1 MYNVNCEKGNCFLW
15 LFSSC
20 HWICITAMV
29 SANHATDNQLHNSA
43 VQALIAPTEYVPQDR
58 DGFWNQWGHHCN
70 CSSPCTAKM
79 VSANHAADIQL
90 HAQQCRHSLLA
101 STECVPQNRN
111 SFWHQAKASQRWFLQ
126 ITMPT
131 TNCQLIWNPMSIFF
145 NIDAVHVIKENCPPS
160 LTARAQCIAK
170 MVSANH
176 GADNKLG
183 PLLHTATIRTSKCKE
198 NTKFLFTA
206 RANCALIL
214 WGSLPKK

>member
-1 MYNVNCEKGNCFLW
+1 MVFGISEAIIAVAHAPQRWFLQIMP
-15 LFSSC
+15 LTSDC
-20 HWICITAMV
+20 T
-29 SANHATDNQLHNSA
+29 T
-43 VQALIAPTEYVPQDR
+43 VQALI
-58 DGFWNQWGHHCN
+58 
-70 CSSPCTAKM
+70 
-79 VSANHAADIQL
+79 
-90 HAQQCRHSLLA
+90 A
-101 STECVPQNRN
+101 STECVPQNRDG
-111 SFWHQAKASQRWFLQ
+111 FWHQAKKAPQRWFLQ

-160 LTARAQCIAK
+160 LTARAQCTVK